1 MKKAASVR
9 AAWGFI
15 DQALSSASNFLVSA
29 LAAHS
34 LAPREFGAFALAFA
48 VYLLL
53 LGVSRALCTE
63 PLAVRYTA
71 QEQVVF
77 DAGARRAVGSVTVLG
92 LLLGGACLAVG
103 LLIGGSAGGAL
114 VALGVAAPALLVQD
128 AWRYVF
134 FASGRVRSAA
144 LNDFV
149 WVLAQ
154 VGLFG
159 LMSGG
164 VLPRSGPIMI
174 IAWGAGAGLG
184 AVLGLRQS
192 RIVPAWSSLPGWVR
206 EHSDLCGRFAGEFI
220 AAAGAVHLVNF
231 GIGVTAGLAAAGSI
245 RGALLVFGPLSMIL
259 MAAAVVLLPEFVR
272 NAHFSVDVLT
282 RNARLASWALF
293 GVSVVWG
300 LVCLATPASIGQR
313 LLGQNWPGMRSV
325 LPQIAVMMCGA
336 GASVG
341 ATLGLRAVGAAR
353 RSLRAR
359 LSIIPVT
366 IVGGLLGASLW
377 SAAGAA
383 MGFAVASVTGAV
395 IWWRHF
401 RAAAQEW
408 CLTAEI
414 QSVNAADAG
423 TPQFEAPV
431 S

>member
-1 MKKAASVR
+1 MKRAASAR
-9 AAWGFI
+9 AAWGLI
-15 DQALSSASNFLVSA
+15 DQALSSASNFFVSA

-77 DAGARRAVGSVTVLG
+77 DAGARRAVGSVTVLS
-92 LLLGGACLAVG
+92 LPLGGACLAAG
-103 LLIGGSAGGAL
+103 LLIGGSASGAL
-114 VALGVAAPALLVQD
+114 VALGIVAPALLVQD

-159 LMSGG
+159 LMAGG
-164 VLPRSGPIMI
+164 ALPRSVPIMI
-174 IAWGAGAGLG
+174 VAWGIGAGLG
-184 AVLGLRQS
+184 AVLGLHQS
-192 RIVPAWSSLPGWVR
+192 RLVPDVASLPGWLR

-220 AAAGAVHLVNF
+220 AATGAVHLVSF
-231 GIGVTAGLAAAGSI
+231 GVGATAGLAAAGSI

-259 MAAAVVLLPEFVR
+259 IAAGVVLLPEFVR
-272 NAHFSVDVLT
+272 NAHLSVDVLT
-282 RNARLASWALF
+282 RNARLASWALL

-313 LLGQNWPGMRSV
+313 LLGQNWPGVRSI
-325 LPQIAVMMCGA
+325 LPQIAVLMCGTS
-336 GASVG
+336 ASVG
-341 ATLGLRAVGAAR
+341 ATLGLRALGAAP

-366 IVGGLLGASLW
+366 IVGGLLGAALW
-377 SAAGAA
+377 ATAGAA
-383 MGFAVASVTGAV
+383 TGFAVASVTGAV

-401 RAAAQEW
+401 SAAAGEW
-408 CLTAEI
+408 RLTAEI
-414 QSVNAADAG
+414 QSMNAADVGA
-423 TPQFEAPV
+423 PQFEAPAP
-431 S
+431 

>member
-1 MKKAASVR
+1 MKKAASAR
-9 AAWGFI
+9 AAWGLV
-15 DQALSSASNFLVSA
+15 DQALSSASNFFVSA

-71 QEQVVF
+71 QEQDMF
-77 DAGARRAVGSVTVLG
+77 DAGARRAVGSVTVLSS
-92 LLLGGACLAVG
+92 LLGGACLAAG
-103 LLIGGSAGGAL
+103 LLVGDSAGAAL
-114 VALGVAAPALLVQD
+114 VALGVVAPALLVQD

-149 WVLAQ
+149 WVAAQ

-159 LMSGG
+159 LMAGG
-164 VLPRSGPIMI
+164 ALPRSGPILI
-174 IAWGAGAGLG
+174 TAWGIGAGLG

-192 RIVPAWSSLPGWVR
+192 RLVPAGRSLPGWLR

-220 AAAGAVHLVNF
+220 AAAGAVHLVSF

-245 RGALLVFGPLSMIL
+245 RGALLVFGPLSVIL
-259 MAAAVVLLPEFVR
+259 MAAGVVLLPEFVR
-272 NAHFSVDVLT
+272 NAHFSVDVLA
-282 RNARLASWALF
+282 RNARLASWTLF

-300 LVCLATPASIGQR
+300 LVCLAMPASIGR
-313 LLGQNWPGMRSV
+313 HLLGQNWSGARPI

-336 GASVG
+336 GTSVG
-341 ATLGLRAVGAAR
+341 ATLGLRALGEAR

-359 LSIIPVT
+359 LGIIPVT
-366 IVGGLLGASLW
+366 IVGGLLGAAVW
-377 SAAGAA
+377 DAAGAA
-383 MGFAVASVTGAV
+383 MGFAAASVTGAV
-395 IWWRHF
+395 VWWRHF
-401 RAAAQEW
+401 RAAVGEW
-408 CLTAEI
+408 RLAAEI
-414 QSVNAADAG
+414 QSMKGDDVG
-423 TPQFEAPV
+423 TPQFEAPAP
-431 S
+431 